1 MCLLLFNS
9 LISFPS
15 PLFFFALSYLSSHTF
30 IFTPLLQAFF
40 CFFFVC
46 SKLQV
51 CWFHCVS
58 LHLLHFQFKILVHW
72 FLCSFDV
79 SCNFAF
85 NFFYVFRNLA
95 SRFLYTFVVLQIS
108 LYYDLITI
116 CILCLVCFSK
126 QKVCDFAF
134 AHVIL
139 LYCTTNKFSYFSQ
152 FTIDLHVFL
161 VQFYIK

>member
-1 MCLLLFNS
+1 M
-9 LISFPS
+9 
-15 PLFFFALSYLSSHTF
+15 FFA
-30 IFTPLLQAFF
+30 
-40 CFFFVC
+40 C
-46 SKLQV
+46 
-51 CWFHCVS
+51 
-58 LHLLHFQFKILVHW
+58 
-72 FLCSFDV
+72 
-79 SCNFAF
+79 
-85 NFFYVFRNLA
+85 NLA
-95 SRFLYTFVVLQIS
+95 SRFLYTFVVLQNS

-126 QKVCDFAF
+126 QKVRDFAF